1 MELSISTESLETLLE
16 HRERFLV
23 FLQRRVES
31 REVAEDIL
39 HSSFVRMMERGC
51 NLREQESTIAW
62 FYRVLRNA
70 VIDYYRHQAVKS
82 RALASWAQEMET
94 ETAVD
99 PLIYDTICTCID
111 PLLAD
116 LKPEYQQALRLVD
129 LEEHSLHALAQQ
141 AGISDSNA
149 GVRVHRAR
157 QALRKQVTLTCGA
170 CSEHGCIDCTCKA
183 GAKKTG

>member
-1 MELSISTESLETLLE
+1 MRAVSAESLQRLLE

-39 HSSFVRMMERGC
+39 QSSFVRMMERGGD
-51 NLREQESTIAW
+51 LRDHESTIAW

-70 VIDYYRHQAVKS
+70 VIDHYRHQAVKG
-82 RALASWAQEMET
+82 RALEAWAQEMQM
-94 ETAVD
+94 ETAAD
-99 PLIYDTICTCID
+99 PLVYDTICTCIR
-111 PLLAD
+111 PLLSD
-116 LKPEYQQALRLVD
+116 LKPEYQQALQLVD

-157 QALRKQVTLTCGA
+157 QALRKQVTLTCGT
-170 CSEHGCIDCTCKA
+170 CSEHGCVDCTCKV